1 MADREAAKSMSCSD
15 TADDIMMTDLIVPP
29 VCVAVAG
36 VKGSPASFLGSEISY
51 AESVRAVMVKMEISA
66 RCIPGQMLHMTISQY
81 RLR

>member
-15 TADDIMMTDLIVPP
+15 TADYIMMTDLIVPP